1 MSSESLPRQVSTDS
15 HSISRKRPSRV
26 VGQLATNAA
35 FIVPDQIRKKF
46 IDGWNTHIPL
56 TFLTDK
62 ACSSKNI
69 STSLNSMQDY
79 ITIDDTSG
87 RFMSTAKPLP
97 SDGELDLSFDEWHQA
112 WQRLLDLIARYAPQE
127 HQFWLIH
134 YEFILNKENR
144 AELWPL
150 YLSYDTE
157 IRKRSTFD
165 SLDPSQFHIGIWN
178 DLEVRHISNKVLENV
193 QKDMN
198 LRVYQSASTS
208 NPRSQQNQY
217 RPAQNLSARS
227 SDFRNR
233 HNHSKGG
240 KCIFCG
246 DVSGTHLSRDY
257 LHQRLPMPP
266 TKTPTKQQ

>member
-1 MSSESLPRQVSTDS
+1 
-15 HSISRKRPSRV
+15 
-26 VGQLATNAA
+26 
-35 FIVPDQIRKKF
+35 
-46 IDGWNTHIPL
+46 
-56 TFLTDK
+56 
-62 ACSSKNI
+62 
-69 STSLNSMQDY
+69 MQDY

-165 SLDPSQFHIGIWN
+165 SLDPS
-178 DLEVRHISNKVLENV
+178 
-193 QKDMN
+193 
-198 LRVYQSASTS
+198 
-208 NPRSQQNQY
+208 
-217 RPAQNLSARS
+217 
-227 SDFRNR
+227 
-233 HNHSKGG
+233 
-240 KCIFCG
+240 
-246 DVSGTHLSRDY
+246 
-257 LHQRLPMPP
+257 
-266 TKTPTKQQ
+266 